1 MKFKKYLITFIT
13 VVVAASIILFCERFF
28 YNDYS
33 TNKIKVGFVYLSDQA
48 TAYTNNFYSAQI
60 ELQEAF
66 GDKVET
72 VVKYNIPEQQAEVNA
87 ALLELIFQKCDLI
100 FTTSYGYGEYTK
112 EVAAQFPN
120 VQFCQATC
128 SNANEEPVLPNYHN
142 FMGRIYE
149 ARYVSGVIAGLK
161 LLQLLQEGKI
171 NSNNVELGYVGAFP
185 CAEVISGFTAF
196 YLGVQGIIP
205 DAKMIVRYTYTW
217 SDFLEEKKCA
227 EKLIQDGCVIIA
239 QHSDTIGPAVACE
252 EASVRK
258 GKTVFHI
265 GYNQTMTDV
274 APTTSL
280 VSCRINWAPYVTK
293 ATEALLKKK
302 NIESY
307 IKSKLKGNDVG
318 FGFDKKWVEIIGL
331 NNLIVPKD
339 TIEEME
345 KVISKFESNNL
356 TVFQGDFIGMNP
368 FDDEDVWNLRTPY
381 YENEKQSAP
390 SFCYIL
396 KSAIT
401 VIE

>member
-13 VVVAASIILFCERFF
+13 VVVAVSIILFYERFF

-60 ELQEAF
+60 ELEEAF

-72 VVKYNIPEQQAEVNA
+72 VVKYNIPEQQADVNA

-171 NSNNVELGYVGAFP
+171 NV
-185 CAEVISGFTAF
+185 
-196 YLGVQGIIP
+196 
-205 DAKMIVRYTYTW
+205 
-217 SDFLEEKKCA
+217 
-227 EKLIQDGCVIIA
+227 
-239 QHSDTIGPAVACE
+239 
-252 EASVRK
+252 
-258 GKTVFHI
+258 
-265 GYNQTMTDV
+265 
-274 APTTSL
+274 
-280 VSCRINWAPYVTK
+280 
-293 ATEALLKKK
+293 
-302 NIESY
+302 
-307 IKSKLKGNDVG
+307 
-318 FGFDKKWVEIIGL
+318 
-331 NNLIVPKD
+331 
-339 TIEEME
+339 
-345 KVISKFESNNL
+345 
-356 TVFQGDFIGMNP
+356 
-368 FDDEDVWNLRTPY
+368 
-381 YENEKQSAP
+381 
-390 SFCYIL
+390 
-396 KSAIT
+396 
-401 VIE
+401 